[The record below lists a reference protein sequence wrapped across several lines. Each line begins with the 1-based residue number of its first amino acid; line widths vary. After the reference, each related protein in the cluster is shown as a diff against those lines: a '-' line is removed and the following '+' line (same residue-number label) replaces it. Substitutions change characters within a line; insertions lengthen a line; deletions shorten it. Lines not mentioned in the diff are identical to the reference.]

1 MKAKKIIKFVLVLV
15 FIFVYL
21 SCSDNFPKEKEKNDQ
36 ANIDQESFPS
46 FEDIPNFVGF
56 FHNIA
61 LDIFYRD
68 KMDVTLR
75 HLINESFVTR
85 SSYGNTNAFV
95 LHNKKIC
102 IDLPV
107 MLGEKIVKE
116 YNGYVTE
123 QDLDVFKFTYNEI
136 YPSLISIS
144 IENPELYTPEVFLQ
158 YCKNNSLIN
167 ESLYYCFTEFLESG
181 VMGTKSLMNFTSEE
195 QDIIQIIETVYSYS
209 SDYWNQHK
217 PAMNTTRI
225 KGSTLRGA
233 LYDGIGAGIGA
244 AISGGTASF
253 LLSTLFSAM
262 QNEFGEYPGE
272 VTEND
277 GSGGG
282 SVGGW

>member
-1 MKAKKIIKFVLVLV
+1 MKAKKIIKFVLVLFFV
-15 FIFVYL
+15 FVYL
-21 SCSDNFPKEKEKNDQ
+21 SCSENFPKEKNNL

-46 FEDIPNFVGF
+46 FEDNPNFVGY

-75 HLINESFVTR
+75 HLIKESLVTI
-85 SSYGNTNAFV
+85 SSYDNTNAFV
-95 LHNKKIC
+95 LHNRNIC
-102 IDLPV
+102 IDLPI

-116 YNGYVTE
+116 YNGYFTE
-123 QDLDVFKFTYNEI
+123 QDLDVFKYTYNEI

-144 IENPELYTPEVFLQ
+144 KENPELHTPEVFLL
-158 YCKNNSLIN
+158 YCKNNNLIN
-167 ESLYYCFTEFLESG
+167 ESLYNCFTEFLESG
-181 VMGTKSLMNFTSEE
+181 VMRTKSLMNFTSDEH
-195 QDIIQIIETVYSYS
+195 DIIHIVETVYGYS

-217 PAMNTTRI
+217 PAINTTRI

-233 LYDGIGAGIGA
+233 LYDAIGAGIRA

-253 LLSTLFSAM
+253 LLSTFFSAM
-262 QNEFGEYPGE
+262 QNEFGEYPRE
-272 VTEND
+272 VIEND